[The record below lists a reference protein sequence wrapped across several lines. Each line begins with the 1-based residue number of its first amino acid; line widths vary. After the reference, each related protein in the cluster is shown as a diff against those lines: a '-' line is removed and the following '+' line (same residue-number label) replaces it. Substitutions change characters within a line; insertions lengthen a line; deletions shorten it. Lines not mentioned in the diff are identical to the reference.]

1 MNMSSK
7 DNVVSESLSSFG
19 SLRTALAYLR
29 SISIILEDEQDKL
42 RSMISK
48 EIRTMVAQNQEEAEA
63 LEQCYYRA
71 TISVYV
77 ALLYAV
83 LKHYQKLGRLNP
95 QLRHAELDRM
105 LKVADDCGLLEKM
118 RQVRNSVFH
127 VRPSKRMETLIE
139 EVARLNFENGIEM
152 AGLEHLLYDFTSDVF
167 SGTEIFQK
175 NEEELMKGFND
186 ALAYYDEHFA

>member
-1 MNMSSK
+1 
-7 DNVVSESLSSFG
+7 
-19 SLRTALAYLR
+19 
-29 SISIILEDEQDKL
+29 
-42 RSMISK
+42 MISE

-77 ALLYAV
+77 ALLFAV
-83 LKHYQKLGRLNP
+83 LRHYQKLGRLNP
-95 QLRHAELDRM
+95 QLRHAELDRL
-105 LKVADDCGLLEKM
+105 LKVADHCGLLEKM

-127 VRPSKRMETLIE
+127 VRPNKRMETLVDEIT
-139 EVARLNFENGIEM
+139 RLAEANEIDLPGVEC
-152 AGLEHLLYDFTSDVF
+152 LLYDLTSDVL

-175 NEEELMKGFND
+175 SEEELTKGFND